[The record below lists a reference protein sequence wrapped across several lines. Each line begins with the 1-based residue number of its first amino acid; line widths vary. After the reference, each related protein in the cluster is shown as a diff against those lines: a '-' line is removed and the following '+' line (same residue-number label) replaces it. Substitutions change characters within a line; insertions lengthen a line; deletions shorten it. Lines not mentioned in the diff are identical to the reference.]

1 MSGGTHIR
9 SAETPARSRT
19 LPWGGTGTG
28 PGATIERVRKVV
40 AGVDI
45 VGYLVLVLGLVTVI
59 VATVQVRRLR
69 ATVAGLAEAADDVA
83 EHMHALPRDLIDYLG
98 EGDRLVLTAELL
110 NPVELAAEKTWIARP
125 LTAVNPNLLRE
136 IVYKAAATQ
145 VRKQLAVLN
154 IEADVQV
161 HRAR

>member
-1 MSGGTHIR
+1 MV
-9 SAETPARSRT
+9 AE
-19 LPWGGTGTG
+19 L
-28 PGATIERVRKVV
+28 
-40 AGVDI
+40 DI
-45 VGYLVLVLGLVTVI
+45 IGYFVLVLGLVTV
-59 VATVQVRRLR
+59 VLATLQIRKLR
-69 ATVAGLAEAADDVA
+69 TMLDELALAADDVA
-83 EHMHALPRDLIDYLG
+83 EHMRALPPDLVSFLG
-98 EGDRLVLTAELL
+98 EGDRLILTAELL

-136 IVYKAAATQ
+136 IVYKSAASQ